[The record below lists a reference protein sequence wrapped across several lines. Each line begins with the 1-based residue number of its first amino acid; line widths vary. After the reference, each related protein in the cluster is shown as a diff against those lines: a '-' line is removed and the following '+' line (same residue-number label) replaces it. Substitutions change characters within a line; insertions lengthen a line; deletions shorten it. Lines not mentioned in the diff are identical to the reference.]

1 MVYGYPGRTQEYVL
15 SPAVDYIAN
24 VSNPVKIRLR
34 TLRLD
39 IMNNY
44 QSKDQAVRIQYSNK
58 NAGVSNAWKKWQGE
72 SLGLERLGTL

>member
-1 MVYGYPGRTQEYVL
+1 MVYVIPDGAGICSFARRRFTLQCFQPRKDP
-15 SPAVDYIAN
+15 S
-24 VSNPVKIRLR
+24 R

-58 NAGVSNAWKKWQGE
+58 TPASPMPGKNGRARQTGSSA
-72 SLGLERLGTL
+72 